1 MEIENI
7 LILEEEKN
15 NIIQYKKYIILFVVI
30 IDLLENY
37 FNYRQY
43 KRLKEKREIPK
54 ELITLGLDQTKH
66 EESQRYSLA
75 KLQFEIILNLV
86 RNIITLLFMYFNLHY
101 IQYNISK
108 QLCTIFPFIKFN
120 PENEYG
126 PLFWFLLL
134 ELSLGEIVDI
144 PFELYKTFILEEKFG
159 FNISNLKTFIKDK
172 IIKFILFLIFL
183 PIVISLLVFII
194 IKGGKYFYIYTEIF
208 GVFLLIV
215 FNWAYPNFI
224 QPLFNTFKELE
235 EGELKKGIFALAK
248 RVNYPLTKI
257 YEMDE
262 SKRSA
267 HSNAYLFGFWKNK
280 RIVLFDTLIKNLEN
294 KEIESCLAHELGHWS
309 NWHSLILLFI
319 AFTNF
324 FILFYLLQFFINETA
339 IFVSFGFEQKSVFI
353 GLYLFFHI
361 YSPFTFFINI
371 LQNSIVRRLEYQAD
385 KYAYELGYGDTII
398 KALSKLSESNK
409 SGLDADPLY
418 SLVNN
423 SHPILIER
431 IRAINKYK
439 DENKKEK

>member
-159 FNISNLKTFIKDK
+159 FNKSNLKTFIKDK

-235 EGELKKGIFALAK
+235 EGELKNGIINLTK
-248 RVNYPLTKI
+248 RLDFPLKKI
-257 YEMDE
+257 YEMDQ
-262 SKRSA
+262 SQRSA

-280 RIVLFDTLIKNLEN
+280 RIVLFDTLIKNLEV
-294 KEIESCLAHELGHWS
+294 KEIEAVLGHELGHWAK
-309 NWHSLILLFI
+309 WHSFFLLSMTL
-319 AFTNF
+319 TNF
-324 FILFYLLQFFINETA
+324 FIIFYLLQFFVNEKI
-339 IFVSFGFEQKSVFI
+339 IFIIFGFKQKSIFI
-353 GLYLFFHI
+353 GLYLFFLI
-361 YSPFTFFINI
+361 YSPFFFFINI
-371 LQNSIVRRLEYQAD
+371 IQNYIIRKMEYQAD
-385 KYAYELGYGDTII
+385 KYSYELGYGDFLI
-398 KALSKLSESNK
+398 KSLSKVSENNK
-409 SGLDADPLY
+409 SNLDPDPLY
-418 SLVNN
+418 SIVNY

-431 IRAINKYK
+431 VRAINGYK
-439 DENKKEK
+439 NEKKEN